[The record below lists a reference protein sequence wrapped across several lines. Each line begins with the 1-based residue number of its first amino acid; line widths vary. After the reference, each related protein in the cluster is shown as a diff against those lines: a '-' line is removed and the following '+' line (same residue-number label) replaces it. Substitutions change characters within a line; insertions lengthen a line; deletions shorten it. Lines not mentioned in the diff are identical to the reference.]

1 MMGRPFLSVR
11 DDSSDFATDLFST
24 QGRNSSLIHLLRMLR
39 EGLMFNSK
47 FKDIIIAGFVHTA
60 EDINSIP

>member
-24 QGRNSSLIHLLRMLR
+24 QGRNLLLESSAAH
-39 EGLMFNSK
+39 
-47 FKDIIIAGFVHTA
+47 A
-60 EDINSIP
+60 ERRFDV